1 MKRFPIIIKKTTLQV
16 VIFFGKV
23 IVYYILDNYIITN
36 ELRRFLYV
44 LFPKIHVFYFLGLFP
59 VFKIIEGV

>member
-1 MKRFPIIIKKTTLQV
+1 MKRSPIIIKKTTLQV

-23 IVYYILDNYIITN
+23 IVNYILDNFIIPD

-59 VFKIIEGV
+59 IFKIIEGI

>member
-1 MKRFPIIIKKTTLQV
+1 MKRFPIIFKKTTLQV

-23 IVYYILDNYIITN
+23 IVNYILDNFIIPD

-44 LFPKIHVFYFLGLFP
+44 LLPKIHVFYFFGLFP
-59 VFKIIEGV
+59 IFKIIEGI